1 MRGIIFLVFLCC
13 IFSYSC
19 QKDNA
24 DAYDKRLLSITRVA
38 RVADFRPLETN
49 YMFEYDA
56 QGRIIK
62 VNDQLYHY
70 GKNGKVDYSR
80 IDIRSQNNGVIREKI
95 IRLSYHWDEQNR
107 LKNILVDSLYHK
119 LFYISEGINVIH
131 KESIVKNVLLSSF
144 FYSSGAV
151 APTKIT
157 YREWNESDG
166 KIGMDEEVTYILEGE
181 NIAKSKLYKHL
192 MRPLPNNNGDLSY
205 SGSNFY
211 SFYRYSNS
219 LNPFYSI
226 YKQMGFNPI
235 SIHKVVSKN
244 LENAFF
250 AAVFEE
256 KEIGNV
262 RADWSKKTD
271 VQITLGPEGRP
282 RTMSYVVKRD
292 ISDVKDFI
300 PSEVLLNYV
309 YE

>member
-24 DAYDKRLLSITRVA
+24 DEYDKRLLSITRVA

-192 MRPLPNNNGDLSY
+192 MRPLTNNNGDLSY

-211 SFYRYSNS
+211 SFYRNSNL

-250 AAVFEE
+250 LPQYL
-256 KEIGNV
+256 KKKKLGTYGRIGLK
-262 RADWSKKTD
+262 R
-271 VQITLGPEGRP
+271 
-282 RTMSYVVKRD
+282 RTYK
-292 ISDVKDFI
+292 
-300 PSEVLLNYV
+300 LL
-309 YE
+309 